1 MQHGLAADARHKA
14 DLPAR
19 RGLAAALGAISPAL
33 SVSEDGGHIVVDKL
47 TDARTSAVGDGVTFS
62 PVRRRLARTLSRG
75 DHTTTELAR
84 AWQLTDPAVSRHL
97 AVLRKAGL
105 VEVSRRGRYVL
116 HRLNL
121 AACARLGA
129 DFVEAVLR

>member
-1 MQHGLAADARHKA
+1 MAVYAPGWRPVVQYPATEPGVPETVPLDLVQRRLEALAH
-14 DLPAR
+14 
-19 RGLAAALGAISPAL
+19 
-33 SVSEDGGHIVVDKL
+33 
-47 TDARTSAVGDGVTFS
+47 
-62 PVRRRLARTLSRG
+62 PVRQRLARNLSRG

-84 AWQLTDPAVSRHL
+84 AWQLTDPEVSRHL

-116 HRLNL
+116 YRLNL

-129 DFVEAVLR
+129 DFVEAMLR